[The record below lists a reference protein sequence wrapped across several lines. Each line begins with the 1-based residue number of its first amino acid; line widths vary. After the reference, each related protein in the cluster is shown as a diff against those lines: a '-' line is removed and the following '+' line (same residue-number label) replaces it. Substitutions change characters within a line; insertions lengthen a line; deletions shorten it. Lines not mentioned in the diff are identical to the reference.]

1 MAKIVF
7 ICLVVQRFFCAG
19 ANLGALKSFVWK
31 ILVPLMKLVHAHGWE
46 IINEVKWKKVT
57 LLLFVSCI
65 VHSSVSCWYAYV
77 IFRSFYLYD
86 FGFRLQIHSLML

>member
-7 ICLVVQRFFCAG
+7 ICVVVQRFFCAG

-57 LLLFVSCI
+57 IIVCVVYSSFFSVLLVCLCHISF
-65 VHSSVSCWYAYV
+65 
-77 IFRSFYLYD
+77 FYLYD